1 MSRASEYTLVAWI
14 APDGRQAGAALT
26 RVARG
31 ATFAV
36 ATAMKSPAKPVSM
49 FPPVRRGTIALAAV
63 GIVVGILAVY
73 QNSFSGALVFDDE
86 PAILKNPTIRHLWP
100 PWQAWLPPSDT
111 TVTGRPL
118 ANFTLALNYA
128 LSGTRVWSY
137 HALNLLIHCLAG
149 LTLFG
154 VVRRTL
160 VGVGRWE
167 RGDGRPET
175 GDGRLANGARGKQQQ
190 ADGKGQRAKGES
202 GSRSAR
208 QQSENTDQ
216 SRATLA
222 APPRA
227 SDLQSP
233 GFRRFAL
240 SPLPFAAGEATL
252 FAFMVAGIWAVHPL
266 QVEAVTYVIQRVE
279 SLMALFFLLAFYCFI
294 RSIDSPHGRRWRAAV
309 VAACLLGAATKEVI
323 AVAPV
328 LLLFYDRTFV
338 AGSFREAWRQRR
350 GLYLALAATWL
361 FLAAMVASAGWNRNG
376 TSGFDI
382 GVTPS
387 AYWLTQFEAVVRYLW
402 LSVWPHP
409 LVFEY
414 GTFWG
419 RLAAAWPYALV
430 LVPLAVAT
438 LIALWRRPVLG
449 FLGSWFFGILAP
461 TSVMPGRI
469 QMIVEHRMYL
479 PLAAVIALVAGMVAG
494 RCGRRG
500 LVALL
505 ATAVGLGW
513 LAAERN
519 AVYRSAES
527 LWRDTIAQRPDNER
541 AHNCLGVVLFDAGR
555 IPEAIQ
561 SYQTALRLR
570 PRYPEAHNNLG
581 YALTKAGQLP
591 AAIEELGVALRM
603 EPDYAIAHNNL
614 GNALL
619 QAGRIPE
626 AIEHYQTA
634 LRIKS
639 DDALTLYNLGNALL
653 QAGRI
658 PEAIDRYRAS
668 LRLDPENPETH
679 YNLGNAL
686 FQVGSL
692 DEAARAYREALRLKP
707 DFTLAHSN
715 LGNALLQLQ
724 RTPEAIAEFETA
736 LRLDPNFAEGHNNLG
751 AAFCQA
757 GRTKEAIEEFEIAL
771 RLNPRYDDARR
782 NLARMRSP
790 AAAGGEKR

>member
-1 MSRASEYTLVAWI
+1 
-14 APDGRQAGAALT
+14 LT
-26 RVARG
+26 RARG
-31 ATFAV
+31 APTFANE
-36 ATAMKSPAKPVSM
+36 TAMKPPAQPVSA
-49 FPPVRRGTIALAAV
+49 PPPARRGLIALAALA
-63 GIVVGILAVY
+63 IVLGILAAY
-73 QNSFSGALVFDDE
+73 RNSFSGALIFDDE

-100 PWQAWLPPSDT
+100 PWQAWLPPSDM

-128 LSGTRVWSY
+128 LSGPHVWSY
-137 HALNLLIHCLAG
+137 HALNVLIHSLAA

-160 VGVGRWE
+160 LRDGRWKIEDGRWE
-167 RGDGRPET
+167 TVDR
-175 GDGRLANGARGKQQQ
+175 K
-190 ADGKGQRAKGES
+190 RAS
-202 GSRSAR
+202 GLRAPGSSLPP
-208 QQSENTDQ
+208 QD
-216 SRATLA
+216 ATLVA
-222 APPRA
+222 
-227 SDLQSP
+227 
-233 GFRRFAL
+233 FA
-240 SPLPFAAGEATL
+240 
-252 FAFMVAGIWAVHPL
+252 VAGIWALHPL

-279 SLMALFFLLAFYCFI
+279 SLMALFFLLVFYCFV
-294 RSIDSPHGRRWRAAV
+294 RSIDSPHARRWQAGA

-328 LLLFYDRTFV
+328 LLLFYDRAFV
-338 AGSFREAWRQRR
+338 AGTFREAWRRRR
-350 GLYLALAATWL
+350 GLYLALAATWV

-376 TSGFDI
+376 TSGFDV

-387 AYWLTQFEAVVRYLW
+387 SYWLTQFEAVVRYLA
-402 LSVWPHP
+402 LAVWPHP

-430 LVPLAVAT
+430 LIPPAVAA

-479 PLAAVIALVAGMVAG
+479 PLAAVIALVAGLVAG

-505 ATAVGLGW
+505 AAAVGLGW
-513 LAAERN
+513 LASERN
-519 AVYRSAES
+519 TVYRTAES
-527 LWRDTIAQRPDNER
+527 LWRDTIAKRPDNWR

-561 SYQTALRLR
+561 SYETALRLR
-570 PRYPEAHNNLG
+570 PGYPEAHNNLG
-581 YALTKAGQLP
+581 YALTKAGRLP
-591 AAIEELGVALRM
+591 AAIEELGKALRL
-603 EPDYAIAHNNL
+603 EPDYAIAHCNL

-619 QAGRIPE
+619 QSGRVPE
-626 AIEHYQTA
+626 AIEHYETS

-658 PEAIDRYRAS
+658 SEAIERYRAS
-668 LRLDPENPETH
+668 LRVEPESAETH
-679 YNLGNAL
+679 YNLGNAF
-686 FQVGSL
+686 FQA
-692 DEAARAYREALRLKP
+692 DRIPDAIEQYRAALRIEP
-707 DFTLAHSN
+707 NFTLAHSN
-715 LGNALLQLQ
+715 LGNALLQVQ
-724 RTPEAIAEFETA
+724 RTPEAIGEFEAA
-736 LRLDPNFAEGHNNLG
+736 LRIDPNYTEGHNNLG
-751 AAFCQA
+751 AALSQA
-757 GRTKEAIEEFEIAL
+757 GRIKEAIAEFETAL

-782 NLARMRSP
+782 NLERMRSQE
-790 AAAGGEKR
+790 AAGGGKR